1 MNWGLIIALALV
13 VGILALRRLS
23 FIPAGRAQEF
33 LRAGALVID
42 VRDLE
47 EFNSAHIPGAINIP
61 LGSLSTEAPRRF
73 QDKGHVLLLHCLSGA
88 RSGIAARKLK
98 RLGYSRVFNL
108 GSYGRAEGLVRAA
121 TNIIPP

>member
-1 MNWGLIIALALV
+1 MNWGLIIATAVV

-23 FIPAGRAQEF
+23 FLPAERAQEF

-42 VRDLE
+42 VRDPE
-47 EFNSAHIPGAINIP
+47 EFNSAHIVGAVNIP

-73 QDKGHVLLLHCLSGA
+73 QDKRHVILLHCLSGT

-108 GSYGRAEGLVRAA
+108 GSYGRAQRLSREVGKK
-121 TNIIPP
+121 